1 MTGCSSL
8 LLQGV
13 PSIAIQYMRFRRLQ
27 LSVDGTNYFSIGYY
41 G

>member
-13 PSIAIQYMRFRRLQ
+13 PSIAIQYITFRRLQ
-27 LSVDGTNYFSIGYY
+27 LSKDGTNYFSIGW
-41 G
+41 